1 MPIVFDFQF
10 LFESIEFKCKWKYVV
25 VLVVATA
32 YARPTS
38 YNFITF
44 FSESLLKFFWCIWI
58 FIFSF
63 IIQDYCQF
71 YLGEGASEA
80 TCGQRKGMTDIPR
93 LLVIRYLRNS
103 SAIDTRTQ
111 DLSKWKSLLV
121 QDLIDDTDQAGQ
133 FVAGYKGTA
142 DDSEVCCFTI
152 KLLDREVL
160 LFLVLSLYLLCTT
173 LLPIFCFFLFFKQIT
188 QWLSNIIKDGDSRD
202 LPFFVSLFNLGSF
215 VSKPC

>member
-1 MPIVFDFQF
+1 MY
-10 LFESIEFKCKWKYVV
+10 L
-25 VLVVATA
+25 
-32 YARPTS
+32 
-38 YNFITF
+38 NFY
-44 FSESLLKFFWCIWI
+44 I
-58 FIFSF
+58 FF

-160 LFLVLSLYLLCTT
+160 LFLVLAFSESLH
-173 LLPIFCFFLFFKQIT
+173 
-188 QWLSNIIKDGDSRD
+188 D
-202 LPFFVSLFNLGSF
+202 
-215 VSKPC
+215 